1 MLLDL
6 RLQIGPNGQN
16 DTVHVLSDTLGGR
29 AEASMH
35 ADMHV
40 VCHPYILRSK
50 CANRIQDF

>member
-29 AEASMH
+29 AEASMLMRTFAH
-35 ADMHV
+35 CLSSVYSA
-40 VCHPYILRSK
+40 
-50 CANRIQDF
+50 